1 MIKSKL
7 TILATHSLK
16 HSWTTVH
23 LSLKA
28 TTFGDHQDSRF
39 KTIHQL
45 FMSLFL
51 LWVISLNL
59 KIWTPSHLLVGLLV
73 TCHLLCRGSSV
84 FQHLENLTLNRSPF
98 FLGTR
103 TDLKL
108 CLGVVLEVLAVA
120 QDLASLDKGDRLSET
135 FLLPHLRVLHPW
147 LEHLSK
153 ISTEKK

>member
-45 FMSLFL
+45 FMNLS
-51 LWVISLNL
+51 SLNL

-98 FLGTR
+98 FWEPGQTLSF
-103 TDLKL
+103 
-108 CLGVVLEVLAVA
+108 
-120 QDLASLDKGDRLSET
+120 ASALSWR
-135 FLLPHLRVLHPW
+135 FLLSPR
-147 LEHLSK
+147 
-153 ISTEKK
+153 ISQASTRETGFRRPSCFRTSEFFIHGSNTCQKF